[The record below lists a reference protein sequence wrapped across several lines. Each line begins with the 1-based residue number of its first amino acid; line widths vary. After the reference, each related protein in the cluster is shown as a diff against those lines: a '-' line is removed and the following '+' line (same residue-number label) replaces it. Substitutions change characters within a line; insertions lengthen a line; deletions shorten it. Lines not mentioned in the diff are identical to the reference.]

1 VHGLISHAGA
11 WEDVALGLRDRWRV
25 LAPDLRGHG
34 VTEWSTDYSQQAW
47 VGDVGLF
54 ADTVGVGRFTL
65 AGHLMGARI
74 AWLYAARQPERV
86 ERLVIV
92 GLAPMKPRRFPPA
105 AYDSF
110 GSVEEAMAAA
120 REARYERTPDAVYR
134 RFLERFLTRRSDD
147 RWTWRHDPALRAAP
161 EEQPEFAADIDE
173 QWRALRA
180 VRCPTLI
187 LHAADSEP
195 GAREKKEEMVR
206 AMRDARL
213 VEISG
218 VHDLL
223 LDDAARTIAALRAFL
238 DGR

>member
-1 VHGLISHAGA
+1 
-11 WEDVALGLRDRWRV
+11 VALGLRDRWRV

-34 VTEWSTDYSQQAW
+34 GSEWSNDYSQQAW
-47 VGDVGLF
+47 VDDVELF
-54 ADTVGVGRFTL
+54 AETLGVRRFTL

-74 AWLYAARQPERV
+74 AWLYAARHPERV
-86 ERLVIV
+86 ERLVVV

-105 AYDSF
+105 ARDSF
-110 GSVEEAMAAA
+110 GSVGEAAAAA

-134 RFLERFLTRRSDD
+134 RFLERFLTRGSDN
-147 RWTWRHDPALRAAP
+147 RWTWRHDPRLRAAP
-161 EEQPEFAADIDE
+161 EEQSGFAADIDE
-173 QWRALRA
+173 QWRGLRA

-187 LHAADSEP
+187 LHAEDSEP

-218 VHDLL
+218 VRDLL
-223 LDDAARTIAALRAFL
+223 LDDAPQTIAALRAFL